1 MRRGEVW
8 TLRDGGY
15 ASKAR
20 PVVVVQD
27 ESVAEF
33 DSIILCLLTS
43 YDSDGMPTRVK
54 IGPSDDNGLFKT
66 SYVMADKII
75 SVDKALLGERIG
87 VLADEDM
94 ELVGRSLAKILG
106 LG

>member
-1 MRRGEVW
+1 MAATRRRLVPLW
-8 TLRDGGY
+8 
-15 ASKAR
+15 
-20 PVVVVQD
+20 
-27 ESVAEF
+27 
-33 DSIILCLLTS
+33 
-43 YDSDGMPTRVK
+43 
-54 IGPSDDNGLFKT
+54 LFKT

-94 ELVGRSLAKILG
+94 ELVGRSLARVLG